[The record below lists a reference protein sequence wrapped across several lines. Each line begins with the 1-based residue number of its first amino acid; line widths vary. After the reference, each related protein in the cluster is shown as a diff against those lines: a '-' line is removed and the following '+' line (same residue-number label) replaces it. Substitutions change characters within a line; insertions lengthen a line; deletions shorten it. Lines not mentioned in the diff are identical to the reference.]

1 MEAVPP
7 ETRIAGNIAS
17 NYYIPIF
24 TGEIVL
30 YDTKM
35 ILESLK
41 DYSNPACKLQRLV
54 RDGKYTKVVRG
65 LYESDPSTP
74 GHLLAQ
80 AIRSPSYLSFDY
92 ALAYHSMIPETVF
105 AFTCATYATG
115 KKKVYRNAFG
125 TYAYRDTSP
134 HAFHLGV
141 EEVRYKTYTYR
152 IATRE
157 KALCDRLYTKPPVSS
172 VKEMEAMLF
181 EDMRLEQDDVLGLDR
196 AMIDRLAGCFRST
209 NVSLLKRYLDLEGDI
224 CG

>member
-1 MEAVPP
+1 MHPLMN
-7 ETRIAGNIAS
+7 GNIAS
-17 NYYIPIF
+17 KYYIMIF

-35 ILESLK
+35 LLESLK

-54 RDGKYTKVVRG
+54 RDGKYTRVVRG

-74 GHLLAQ
+74 GRLLAQ
-80 AIRSPSYLSFDY
+80 TIRSPSYLSFDY
-92 ALAYHSMIPETVF
+92 ALAYHNMIPESVF

-125 TYAYRDTSP
+125 TYIYRDTSP

-152 IATRE
+152 IATKE
-157 KALCDRLYTKPPVSS
+157 KALCDRLYTKPPVSNL
-172 VKEMEAMLF
+172 KEMEEMLF
-181 EDMRLEQDDVLGLDR
+181 EDMRLEREDVLGLDR

-209 NVSLLKRYLDLEGDI
+209 NVRLLNEFLAKYGDDDE
-224 CG
+224 